1 MSLAR
6 EVTYL
11 RTLGLGDVD
20 LSRATGSAD
29 QARSWPPSEPE
40 ESVDWTARI
49 GELVAIAERLEY
61 LIEREKIAPW
71 LRTSLPEAGWRTP
84 LDLIGQGRAE
94 QVVEVIEAET
104 G

>member
-1 MSLAR
+1 
-6 EVTYL
+6 VTYL

-20 LSRATGSAD
+20 LSRAAGSAD
-29 QARSWPPSEPE
+29 QERGWPPSEPA

-61 LIEREKIAPW
+61 LIEREYIAPW
-71 LRTSLPEAGWRTP
+71 LRTSIPAAGWSTP

-94 QVVEVIEAET
+94 QVVEVIEAVES
-104 G
+104 

>member
-1 MSLAR
+1 MSLGR

-20 LSRATGSAD
+20 LSRAAGSAD
-29 QARSWPPSEPE
+29 QTRSWPPSEPTGP
-40 ESVDWTARI
+40 VDWTARI

-61 LIEREKIAPW
+61 LIDREHIAPW
-71 LRTSLPEAGWRTP
+71 LRTSIPEAGWNTP

-94 QVVEVIEAET
+94 QVMDVIEA